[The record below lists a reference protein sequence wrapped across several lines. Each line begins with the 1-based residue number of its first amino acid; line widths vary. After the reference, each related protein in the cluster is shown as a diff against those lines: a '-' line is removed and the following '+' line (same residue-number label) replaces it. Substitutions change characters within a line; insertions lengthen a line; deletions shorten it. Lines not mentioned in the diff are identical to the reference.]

1 MTTITEKQLIE
12 SLKSLKGIKPR
23 QEWASLLKSQILAE
37 KQVEIKV
44 QPARFADLGNI
55 FSAMFSQRKLAYS
68 LAAILILI
76 AGAFGLANLSLF
88 EKAPQKST
96 ASLTGQTSKTVQIEA
111 QKKAVALNSKIRDL
125 NQALKNNPV
134 QDPQTIKNIKNI
146 ADSLKVLAD
155 VPGTDLSQSHD
166 IKDLYQTL
174 VLNQVYDLK
183 QSTLTIEQKKA
194 LTEIQDLYNQ
204 GKYSEALEK
213 ILLINK

>member
-76 AGAFGLANLSLF
+76 AGAFGLLKILPTGTGTVS
-88 EKAPQKST
+88 QKS
-96 ASLTGQTSKTVQIEA
+96 
-111 QKKAVALNSKIRDL
+111 VALLTAQTNKVAQVDPKVVAVIKNL
-125 NQALKNNPV
+125 NQTLKNNPV
-134 QDPQTIKNIKNI
+134 QDPQVIQNI
-146 ADSLKVLAD
+146 AASLKTLAD
-155 VPGTDLSQSHD
+155 VPGS
-166 IKDLYQTL
+166 
-174 VLNQVYDLK
+174 N
-183 QSTLTIEQKKA
+183 LT
-194 LTEIQDLYNQ
+194 TSPDMQDLYKTVVANQ
-204 GKYSEALEK
+204 IEDLQKTTLTNDQQKILAETVQLYNTGKYSDALEK
-213 ILLINK
+213 ILSINQ